1 MSKGYIL
8 IALGQNYINEAALL
22 AATIRKQG
30 DDKPIS
36 VLVLAQDIEYAKSL
50 NLFTDIVEFQ
60 PVSHFFN
67 LCVQAFEKFGT
78 YPKINLIH
86 YAKYDENI
94 FVDTDVLC
102 QYNANDLW
110 EFLSKREEPVAMM
123 GHKIDPQW
131 HWGTIH
137 EVSAA
142 FGKQVPHTHGGFLY
156 FRKTATD
163 FFNFCNSVA
172 YRYDELNCKRWY
184 RGGMCDEIIFALSHA
199 QFGIDPIEFD
209 DKSIMTF
216 NYTPDMTL
224 PSKLQTHNGKL
235 LNDYI
240 PFIHMYD
247 RTHMK
252 AIFDNIIKGT

>member
-1 MSKGYIL
+1 M
-8 IALGQNYINEAALL
+8 

-60 PVSHFFN
+60 PVSQFFN
-67 LCVQAFEKFGT
+67 LCVEAFEKFGT

-94 FVDTDVLC
+94 FLDTDVLC

-123 GHKIDPQW
+123 GHKIYPQW

-156 FRKTATD
+156 FRKTD
-163 FFNFCNSVA
+163 SKSVLKCKNPINLNLYFFTTLCKLKLFNVKTAILANTNFRFLLKQKC
-172 YRYDELNCKRWY
+172 C
-184 RGGMCDEIIFALSHA
+184 GLSW
-199 QFGIDPIEFD
+199 
-209 DKSIMTF
+209 
-216 NYTPDMTL
+216 
-224 PSKLQTHNGKL
+224 
-235 LNDYI
+235 
-240 PFIHMYD
+240 
-247 RTHMK
+247 
-252 AIFDNIIKGT
+252 